1 MNSMG
6 TWGDENLLT
15 NFFTFFAKTHSTYP
29 FIALLS
35 I

>member
-6 TWGDENLLT
+6 TWGDVNLLT
-15 NFFTFFAKTHSTYP
+15 NFFTFFAKALSTFP